1 MALLFSFFSVC
12 VFVNACQC
20 AYNRIKANIGRY
32 RLTGPIDCVLEKSRK
47 SFLFLSGWEIESF
60 FWVSAPSYRGARMP
74 HSKHPPPTTHPH
86 GMFTS
91 HVLLCEVTRKKTWR
105 TARNITAI
113 ILFKI
118 FPPCEICTRS
128 RESSMVALPHHIF
141 PFDPVSDTLCHG
153 HLQEVISDKTC
164 QHTDTLS
171 WHFMSGHETF
181 KFSVLA

>member
-1 MALLFSFFSVC
+1 MLVNVHTIPKKQILGVTDWLDRLIACFRNHANLFFFYPAGKLNPFSELVPL
-12 VFVNACQC
+12 
-20 AYNRIKANIGRY
+20 RIEGREC
-32 RLTGPIDCVLEKSRK
+32 PIPNTL
-47 SFLFLSGWEIESF
+47 
-60 FWVSAPSYRGARMP
+60 
-74 HSKHPPPTTHPH
+74 PPTTHPH

-91 HVLLCEVTRKKTWR
+91 HVLLCEVDRKKTWR

-141 PFDPVSDTLCHG
+141 LFDPVSDTPCHG

-164 QHTDTLS
+164 QHADTFS

-181 KFSVLA
+181 KFPVLA